1 MFDSHVH
8 TEFSSDSKMTINQVL
23 DSIEK
28 NNIGIILTEHLDL
41 NYPHDN
47 MFKIDVDNYINKTK
61 NLRSNKLLIGI
72 EIGFDEDI
80 YVEKCKNIASN
91 YDFDF
96 VLGSTHIVEGIDL
109 YEQEYYKNTETG
121 EVYNIDEVYDKYFK
135 AMLRMIKK
143 NPYFDSMAHIDYIS
157 RYAARHYE
165 DSEIYYDKYSYII
178 DDILKE
184 LVHMDKAMEINTR
197 RLNDK
202 NVIENFSKIY
212 GKFRDLG
219 GRFVTIGSDSHE
231 KESIGINFKKATELA
246 ENIGLKPVYFKER
259 KRILY

>member
-8 TEFSSDSKMTINQVL
+8 TEFSSDSKMTIIQVL

-28 NNIGIILTEHLDL
+28 NNMGIILTEHLDL

-47 MFKIDVDNYINKTK
+47 MFKLDVEDYIKKTEK
-61 NLRSNKLLIGI
+61 LRSDKLLVGI
-72 EIGFDEDI
+72 EIGFDEDV

-109 YEQEYYKNTETG
+109 YEEEYYKNAETG
-121 EVYNIDEVYDKYFK
+121 EIYNIDTVYDKYFN

-157 RYAARHYE
+157 RYASRYYK

-178 DDILKE
+178 DEILKE

-197 RLNDK
+197 RLGDK
-202 NVIENFSKIY
+202 NVIENLSRIY
-212 GKFRDLG
+212 GRFKELG
-219 GRFVTIGSDSHE
+219 GEFVTIGSDSHE
-231 KESIGINFKKATELA
+231 KESIGINFKNAFEIAKS
-246 ENIGLKPVYFKER
+246 IGLKPVYFKKR
-259 KRILY
+259 KRNFY